1 MDPKIETRK
10 DLYEDGTLEAE
21 RVVRIEADRSEIN
34 HGPYVRWHK
43 NGLKAEEGQFEDGKP
58 VGRWRR
64 WLETGQ
70 NFFDG
75 DYLEDEQPAEPLQD
89 SGPIAPADDDDEP
102 AVFTRSATVA
112 NRRALLLEVS
122 LVLGVFWLPAM
133 LTALAWQ
140 IDPTAA
146 WSSFAA
152 SELMQIGASLGGVA
166 LFFLLVSR
174 SGEKP
179 ADFGLSRP
187 MYVLDPILA
196 LVIFLFDWLMSG
208 RIALFFHDFF
218 AHYASQA
225 PATGLDWSLL
235 VFGLV
240 CNSVAEE
247 TIMRGYLMKRL
258 HTLTGSLA
266 ATLLVPAALFAA
278 YHAYGGLGHVVCT
291 FFIGIVYGIVF
302 RLTQRLWPLI
312 LAHTAYNIALYA
324 TAY

>member
-1 MDPKIETRK
+1 MDPRIETRK
-10 DLYEDGTLEAE
+10 DLYEDGALEAE
-21 RVVRIEADRSEIN
+21 RVVRIDADGSEVN
-34 HGPYVRWHK
+34 HGTYVRWHQ

-75 DYLEDEQPAEPLQD
+75 DYLEAEQPAEPLPD
-89 SGPIAPADDDDEP
+89 SGPIAPETEDDEP
-102 AVFTRSATVA
+102 AVFNPRAATA
-112 NRRALLLEVS
+112 DRRTLWFEML
-122 LVLGVFWLPAM
+122 LVLGVFWLPSM
-133 LTALAWQ
+133 LWAIAWLVG
-140 IDPTAA
+140 PPHTLG
-146 WSSFAA
+146 SFATG
-152 SELMQIGASLGGVA
+152 ELLQVGSSLGGIA
-166 LFFLLVSR
+166 LFFLLVLR
-174 SGEKP
+174 SGDKP
-179 ADFGLSRP
+179 SGFGLSKP
-187 MYVLDPILA
+187 MYILDPMLA

-208 RIALFFHDFF
+208 RIALFFQDFF
-218 AHYASQA
+218 AHYTTQGPAS
-225 PATGLDWSLL
+225 GLDWSLL
-235 VFGLV
+235 VFALA

-258 HTLTGSLA
+258 HSLTGSLA
-266 ATLLVPAALFAA
+266 ATLLVPAALFAS

>member
-1 MDPKIETRK
+1 MDPRIETRK
-10 DLYEDGTLEAE
+10 DLYEDGALEAE
-21 RVVRIEADRSEIN
+21 RVVRIDADGSEVN
-34 HGPYVRWHK
+34 HGTYVRWHQ

-75 DYLEDEQPAEPLQD
+75 DYLEAEQPAEPLPD
-89 SGPIAPADDDDEP
+89 SGSIAPETEDEEP
-102 AVFTRSATVA
+102 AVFTPRATIA
-112 NRRALLLEVS
+112 NRRASIFEVV

-133 LTALAWQ
+133 LTAVAWLVG
-140 IDPTAA
+140 PPAE
-146 WSSFAA
+146 WGSFAA
-152 SELMQIGASLGGVA
+152 SEMTQIGVSLGGVA

-174 SGEKP
+174 AGEKP

-218 AHYASQA
+218 AHYASQG
-225 PATGLDWSLL
+225 PVSRWDWSLL
-235 VFGLV
+235 VFGLI
-240 CNSVAEE
+240 CNSIAEE

-258 HTLTGSLA
+258 HALTGSLSV
-266 ATLLVPAALFAA
+266 TLLVPAALFAA
-278 YHAYGGLGHVVCT
+278 YHAYGGLGHVFCT